1 MQRLINDVVASSVA
15 GSHEN
20 QRLKPLLRWR
30 TMKFEPVPLSDA
42 KGKILGHNIADADGR
57 RLLRK
62 GKPLADE
69 DLEKLRLLGRQSV
82 YVAKLEP
89 DDVDENK
96 AARRI
101 AEAICGPG
109 LHIPGVA
116 SGRANLL
123 SDEMGILR
131 IDVDRVVQVNE
142 YDGIT
147 LATLTTHSPV
157 PPRQIVATV
166 KVIPY
171 AVPESIVSAVE
182 EISSRNRPIVRVD
195 ALPSRSVGMILS
207 GSTSIRARLISDF
220 APLRD
225 RIERLGSSVTRT
237 DFVALEEEP
246 DEAALAEMLK
256 QHISSGVGMVLL
268 AGETAIMDSHD
279 IVPRAVARAGGHVES
294 VGAPVDPG
302 NLLMLAYLND
312 VPVVGA
318 PGCARSRKTNIVDWI
333 LPRLLVGD
341 QLTRRDIVELGHGG
355 LLQDVHE
362 RGMPRDLKEVDA
374 EDEPM
379 TSMIS
384 TSE

>member
-1 MQRLINDVVASSVA
+1 
-15 GSHEN
+15 
-20 QRLKPLLRWR
+20 
-30 TMKFEPVPLSDA
+30 MKFAPVPLSEA
-42 KGKILGHNIADADGR
+42 RGKILGHNIAGANGQ

-62 GKPLADE
+62 GKPLTDE
-69 DLEKLRLLGRQSV
+69 DLEKLHALGRTSV
-82 YVAKLEP
+82 YVAEMEP

-96 AARRI
+96 AARRV

-123 SDEMGILR
+123 SNEMGILR
-131 IDVDRVVQVNE
+131 IDVERLAEINAYEGV
-142 YDGIT
+142 T
-147 LATLTTHSPV
+147 LATLTTHSPIHA
-157 PPRQIVATV
+157 RQIVATV
-166 KVIPY
+166 KIIPY
-171 AVPESIVSAVE
+171 ALPESVVNAVE
-182 EISSRNRPIVRVD
+182 ASASGTQVVRLD
-195 ALPSRSVGMILS
+195 ALPARSVGMILS
-207 GSTSIRARLISDF
+207 GSTSIHERLVSDF

-225 RIERLGSSVTRT
+225 RIEKLGSSVSRT
-237 DFVALEEEP
+237 DFVALHDEP

-256 QHISSGVGMVLL
+256 QHVGSGIEMILL
-268 AGETAIMDSHD
+268 AGETAIMDAHD
-279 IVPRAVARAGGHVES
+279 ILPRAVERAGGRVES

-302 NLLMLAYLND
+302 NLLMVAYLDD

-341 QLTRRDIVELGHGG
+341 RLTRKDIIELGHGG
-355 LLQDVHE
+355 LLQDVRE
-362 RGMPRDLKEVDA
+362 RGMPREIKEVDA

-384 TSE
+384 RSE